1 MPLPSQISPT
11 SQDDAINR
19 PIAIASWLL
28 AVAALLLVLHL
39 RLLLPLLCGLLVHQL
54 VRLMSPLL
62 QRRVSGERARMISV
76 ALVASVVIA
85 ALAIAVVAAISFL
98 RSEAGSLPH
107 LLGRLMRIIDEAKG
121 QIPSALA
128 QYLPTDVTEFR
139 SDAMIWAREHM
150 SALRLASG
158 EVVTGIVHAIIG
170 MVLGGMVSLYQA
182 RPPHESA
189 PLAEALTLRMRLLAD
204 AFHRVVFA
212 QIRISLVNT
221 ALTAAFLL
229 IVLPLFGVHLP
240 LTKTM
245 ILVTFFA
252 GLLPVVGNLISNAV
266 VVLVALSASL
276 NVAIGALVFL
286 VAIHKFE
293 YFLNARI
300 VGTRIHANSWEL
312 LAAMLLMEAA
322 YGLPGLVAAPVYYAY
337 LKNELMRARLV

>member
-1 MPLPSQISPT
+1 MPLPPDT
-11 SQDDAINR
+11 LPEPAATNR

-28 AVAALLLVLHL
+28 AAAALLAVLHL
-39 RLLLPLLCGLLVHQL
+39 HLLLPLLCGMLVHQL

-62 QRRVSGERARMISV
+62 QRRVSGDRARMIAV
-76 ALVASVVIA
+76 ALVAAVVIA
-85 ALAIAVVAAISFL
+85 GLAVAVIAMIAFL
-98 RSEAGSLPH
+98 RSDAGSLPH
-107 LLGRLMRIIDEAKG
+107 LLGRLMRVIDEAKT
-121 QIPSALA
+121 QLPPSIV

-139 SDAMIWAREHM
+139 SDVMVWAREHM
-150 SALRLASG
+150 GTLRLASG
-158 EVVTGIVHAIIG
+158 EVVTGIVHVLIG
-170 MVLGGMVSLYQA
+170 MILGGMVSLYQA
-182 RPPHESA
+182 RPAHESG
-189 PLAEALTLRMRLLAD
+189 PLSEALTLRIRLLAD

-221 ALTAAFLL
+221 ALTAVYLVV
-229 IVLPLFGVHLP
+229 VLPLFGVHLP

-300 VGTRIHANSWEL
+300 VGTRIRAFSWEL